1 MALAWKA
8 GWVQALAGSNPA
20 SSATPTRGNASHPDS
35 YPLPSVGPGLSFG
48 LSWFGVG
55 PFRYPDEAAYP
66 VSNVSS
72 NGIGHVLIARSHEVL
87 DHPMIPMTVRSGTP
101 KIKST
106 VAAV

>member
-35 YPLPSVGPGLSFG
+35 CPLPSVGPGLSFG

-55 PFRYPDEAAYP
+55 LFRYPDEAAYSG
-66 VSNVSS
+66 SNVSP
-72 NGIGHVLIARSHEVL
+72 NGIGHVLIARSH
-87 DHPMIPMTVRSGTP
+87 
-101 KIKST
+101 
-106 VAAV
+106 